1 MMNHDWFRTSGT
13 GTMGHGGARA
23 PHFYEWL
30 GMGGTV
36 EERLITT
43 VQWYA
48 NNSTADCR
56 TEIKFYLEIR
66 TSVQEKAIA
75 IYLQWNCDLFLF

>member
-1 MMNHDWFRTSGT
+1 MIGLEPVAPAPWGT
-13 GTMGHGGARA
+13 GGHVPPLLRMAGHG
-23 PHFYEWL
+23 
-30 GMGGTV
+30 GGTV

>member
-1 MMNHDWFRTSGT
+1 MCILTMLGALDSGA

-43 VQWYA
+43 MQLYA

-66 TSVQEKAIA
+66 TYVIA
-75 IYLQWNCDLFLF
+75 RYSQ

>member
-1 MMNHDWFRTSGT
+1 MIGLEPVAPAPWGT
-13 GTMGHGGARA
+13 GGTC

-30 GMGGTV
+30 GTGGGTV